1 MSKVAPPLPP
11 AGTFSPQAGRRRPTS
26 MTAHVLQRW
35 RLAKAERTS
44 VFSPPAG
51 RRCRQADEGRADDS
65 ATRPFTKDC
74 DVGFPFLAR
83 FPRLFSGFQLA
94 PWLYLLPAVAT
105 LAIWVYVP
113 LIEAFQLSFYE
124 WNMLPTSPKTF
135 KGLENYERL
144 LTLPEMKRALWN
156 TVIYIIGLFPM
167 SVIIPLAVA
176 IFTQELKG
184 PLRNVYR
191 TLIFVPM
198 IIAPVVAAIVWR
210 WLLNE
215 DHGLINQLF
224 AGLGLSKIGFLQDPR
239 YALATLVWITGWKL
253 IGFSTLLFSAA
264 NASINPSYVEAA
276 RMDGATGWQ
285 IIRDVRL
292 PLLSP
297 TILLLSMMTILFG
310 AQWSFTYINVL
321 THGGPLKSTTN
332 IFYLLWDYG
341 FGSLSV
347 GWSSAAGMIAFAGFA
362 GIALLCLRL
371 MQRRAVYDN

>member
-1 MSKVAPPLPP
+1 M
-11 AGTFSPQAGRRRPTS
+11 
-26 MTAHVLQRW
+26 
-35 RLAKAERTS
+35 
-44 VFSPPAG
+44 
-51 RRCRQADEGRADDS
+51 
-65 ATRPFTKDC
+65 
-74 DVGFPFLAR
+74 
-83 FPRLFSGFQLA
+83 

-105 LAIWVYVP
+105 LVIWVYVP
-113 LIEAFQLSFYE
+113 LAEAFQLSFYQ
-124 WNMLPTSPKTF
+124 WNMLPTAPKTYV
-135 KGLENYERL
+135 GLENYRRL
-144 LTLPEMKRALWN
+144 FTLPEMQRALWN
-156 TVIYIIGLFPM
+156 TAIYIAGLFPM
-167 SVIIPLAVA
+167 SVLIPLAVA
-176 IFTQELKG
+176 LFTQELKG
-184 PLRNVYR
+184 PWRNLYR

-215 DHGLINQLF
+215 DHGLFNQML
-224 AGLGLSKIGFLQDPR
+224 AGLGLPKLGFLQDPN
-239 YALATLVWITGWKL
+239 YALATLIWITGWKL

-264 NASINPSYVEAA
+264 NAGINPSYIEAA

-285 IIRDVRL
+285 IVRDVRL

-321 THGGPLKSTTN
+321 TQGGPLKSTTN

-362 GIALLCLRL
+362 VIALVCLKL
-371 MQRRAVYDN
+371 MQRRAFHDN